1 MFDDLD
7 DKLYLPI
14 AFLIGF
20 IALAMSLLR
29 RDLLW
34 SSISVVY
41 LLLMLGLSRSD
52 QDIKKRWDL
61 IKFIT
66 IPLLIGS
73 SGITIFVDNF
83 ILFLSIIPV
92 IAFIII
98 LNLLNHTSFRAD
110 FDFESN
116 LIISFTISTG
126 AVIAIGQFFTD
137 RYLNTSFLMGNN
149 YMMGELFFFT
159 LFAIV
164 GGFLFKNYLM
174 KIEYD
179 EIERYKFRMENE
191 QRRRKKQF
199 LEVLGHSYHKGERD
213 FKLLASK
220 ILQVGILLIVI
231 YGVYSFDV
239 RVILL
244 STASLAFTVLPYVY
258 SYNMDDKVPS
268 FFTLLISISLFFYLL
283 GAVTDFYTHF
293 YLPYF
298 WWNRLIHFIGGTVL
312 SFLIYVYLYY
322 KNQTMNE
329 LYIPLWMIPLIVLT
343 FLITIS
349 VAFEL
354 FEFIID
360 ILFRVG
366 LQASLTDTIYD
377 LIANIMGSF
386 LSILITHVYYRSYF
400 LGDSIEKKESKRS
413 IFLNRVK

>member
-1 MFDDLD
+1 MFDELD

-29 RDLLW
+29 LDILW

-126 AVIAIGQFFTD
+126 AVIAIGQFFAD

-159 LFAIV
+159 LFAII
-164 GGFLFKNYLM
+164 GGILFKNYLM

-191 QRRRKKQF
+191 QRKRKKQF
-199 LEVLGHSYHKGERD
+199 LEVLGQSYKKDKRD

-220 ILQVGILLIVI
+220 ILQVGILLITI
-231 YGVYSFDV
+231 YGIYSFDV

-244 STASLAFTVLPYVY
+244 STASLAFTMLPYIY
-258 SYNMDDKVPS
+258 SYNMNDKVPS

-283 GAVTDFYTHF
+283 GAVTDFYAHF

-349 VAFEL
+349 VTFEL

-377 LIANIMGSF
+377 LIANVMGSF

-400 LGDSIEKKESKRS
+400 LGDSLEKKESKRS
-413 IFLNRVK
+413 IFLNKAK